1 MSKIKNI
8 KEYREDTISEEFRN
22 YAPSE
27 DLLQKTKAYAMIPLK
42 VCATDS
48 YEKVP
53 DLLKGGQRKRKYG
66 AVISMAV
73 IPDLAHQ
80 QEPVMLAQDIP
91 MLMIDSDTME
101 DLEERLLVEVKNMIQ
116 LAQDTLDGKVV
127 PPTAEDYATED
138 KE

>member
-8 KEYREDTISEEFRN
+8 KDYREGAVSEEFRN

-53 DLLKGGQRKRKYG
+53 DILKGGQRKRKYG

-73 IPDLAHQ
+73 IPDLAQQ